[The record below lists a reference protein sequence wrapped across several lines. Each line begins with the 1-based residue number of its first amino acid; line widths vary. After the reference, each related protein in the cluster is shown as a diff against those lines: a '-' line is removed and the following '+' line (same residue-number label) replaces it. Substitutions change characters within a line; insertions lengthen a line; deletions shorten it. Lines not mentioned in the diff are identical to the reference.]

1 MADPTTVDE
10 FFAALP
16 EPKREAMEI
25 LRRTIRAAAPDADEV
40 ITYKMPGFMR
50 HGRFLVS
57 YDAFKTHYSLFPA
70 SDEVIRG
77 LGDDIAPYIAGKS
90 TIRFPASR
98 PIPADLVTK
107 VIRIRLAESD
117 AAAGSHRSLRRRSGS
132 YAYVPG
138 QRGRPKYADDFQGRR
153 P

>member
-10 FFAALP
+10 FFAALS
-16 EPKREAMEI
+16 EPKREAMET

-70 SDEVIRG
+70 SDEVVRG
-77 LGDDIAPYIAGKS
+77 LGDEIAPYIAGKS

-117 AAAGSHRSLRRRSGS
+117 AAGAGHAKEPSTSS
-132 YAYVPG
+132 
-138 QRGRPKYADDFQGRR
+138 
-153 P
+153 

>member
-10 FFAALP
+10 FFASLP
-16 EPKREAMEI
+16 EPKREAMET

-40 ITYKMPGFMR
+40 ITYKMPGFKR
-50 HGRFLVS
+50 NGRFLVS
-57 YDAFKTHYSLFPA
+57 YDAFKTHYGLFPA

-77 LGDDIAPYIAGKS
+77 LGDEIAPYVAGKS

-107 VIRIRLAESD
+107 IIRIRLAEND
-117 AAAGSHRSLRRRSGS
+117 AVA
-132 YAYVPG
+132 
-138 QRGRPKYADDFQGRR
+138 RGNRKDP
-153 P
+153 PTSS